1 MDKLGGIAAVAAR
14 LAEVGEGGRSALPA
28 ATGADLRRQVI
39 DRHAVALVCKGNSEV
54 HYDPKDADEG
64 FCRRYRGRGPGWE
77 TAKRDG
83 ASEAGCGS
91 SLQPGV
97 RAQVQIGGRSG
108 LGFASAGRE
117 NTHGYLRG
125 WGVAIKI
132 EVLRNEGIR
141 DGIE

>member
-1 MDKLGGIAAVAAR
+1 MGNGEEGWCLGGR
-14 LAEVGEGGRSALPA
+14 LRVFASA
-28 ATGADLRRQVI
+28 
-39 DRHAVALVCKGNSEV
+39 
-54 HYDPKDADEG
+54 
-64 FCRRYRGRGPGWE
+64 
-77 TAKRDG
+77 
-83 ASEAGCGS
+83 
-91 SLQPGV
+91 GV